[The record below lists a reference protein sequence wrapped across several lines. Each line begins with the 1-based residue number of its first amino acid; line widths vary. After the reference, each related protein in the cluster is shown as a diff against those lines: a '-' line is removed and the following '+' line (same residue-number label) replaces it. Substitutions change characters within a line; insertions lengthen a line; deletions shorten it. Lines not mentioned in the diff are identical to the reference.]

1 MCLLLCIKFKM
12 MTYLSLQ
19 HDVIK
24 FICDLQKAEGRWFSG
39 SPFSTTN
46 KTDRNDIT
54 EIFLNVA
61 LNTTNL
67 NLVQLYAEVVPL
79 V

>member
-1 MCLLLCIKFKM
+1 
-12 MTYLSLQ
+12 
-19 HDVIK
+19 VIK